1 MDDSHLVGKILPQ
14 SYSVGFVVLSYVV
27 SYIGALTT
35 LELLHL
41 RTSYRGAYN
50 WYVGSFPRDVLL

>member
-1 MDDSHLVGKILPQ
+1 MAEDNSDYGHLVGKILPQ
-14 SYSVGFVVLSYVV
+14 SYSIGFVVLSYAV

-41 RTSYRGAYN
+41 RTSHRGAYN
-50 WYVGSFPRDVLL
+50 W